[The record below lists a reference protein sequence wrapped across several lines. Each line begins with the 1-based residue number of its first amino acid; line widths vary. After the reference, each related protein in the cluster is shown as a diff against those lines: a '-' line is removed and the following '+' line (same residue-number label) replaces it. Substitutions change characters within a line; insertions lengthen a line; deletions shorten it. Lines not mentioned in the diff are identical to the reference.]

1 MNSHHFDIDYREG
14 LIEENIREYGYNYDA
29 LSFVTPESA
38 RNLQTERDELLAWL
52 SGRAELGCRGTK
64 VDCRSLSPGC
74 RECVAGSWSCLF
86 INGRCN
92 CSCFYCPSIQD
103 QTGVPQTNG
112 IPFTSAADYGE
123 YLALLG
129 FTGAS
134 LSGGEPL
141 LTLERTIEYLTA
153 IRKRCGDAIHIWLYT
168 NGTLLSADICRSLRD
183 AGLDEIRFD
192 IGAIRHN
199 LKKVRLAVGIIPT
212 VTVEIPAVP
221 EELQLMKGKIV
232 EMAEA
237 GVNYLNLHQLRLT
250 PHNFRHLSRRGYT
263 FIHGEKV
270 TVVESELTAL
280 RLIRHALEERI
291 PLPVNY
297 CSFPYKRRF
306 QHAANRRRGAM
317 AAANAYEEITGSGFI
332 RSAALHGSH
341 SILTGINAML
351 EEKHRDCSLWKMDPE
366 GERIIFSSMLWDLLK
381 DSGDIFSV
389 SYHEAAITSM
399 SSAGGLK
406 GELILPSGR
415 RLYPARQQVAEFT
428 GLGGEAIEAI
438 LACEETELK
447 EPMRRYEFIPTG
459 LAEYF

>member
-1 MNSHHFDIDYREG
+1 MSSNQNDIKYREG

-29 LSFVTPESA
+29 LSFVTTESA
-38 RNLQTERDELLAWL
+38 QNLQTERDELLAWL
-52 SGRAELGCRGTK
+52 SDRAEIGCKGTK
-64 VDCRSLSPGC
+64 LDCRSLSPGC
-74 RECVAGSWSCLF
+74 RACVAGNWSCLF
-86 INGRCN
+86 VNGRCN
-92 CSCFYCPSIQD
+92 CSCFYCPSPQD

-112 IPFTSAADYGE
+112 IPFTSAADYAE
-123 YLALLG
+123 YLSLLR

-141 LTLERTIEYLTA
+141 LTLDRTIEYLTA

-168 NGTLLSADICRSLRD
+168 NGTLLTPQICRRLRD
-183 AGLDEIRFD
+183 AGLDEIRID

-199 LKKVRLAVGIIPT
+199 LKKVGVAVGIIPT

-221 EELQLMKGKIV
+221 EEFQLMKDKIK
-232 EMAEA
+232 EMADT

-250 PHNFRHLSRRGYT
+250 PHNFRHLSGRGYT

-280 RLIRHALEERI
+280 RLIKHALEERI

-317 AAANAYEEITGSGFI
+317 VAAKGCEEVTESGYI
-332 RSAALHGSH
+332 RSITLHGSR
-341 SILTGINAML
+341 SFLTGIDTML
-351 EEKHRDCSLWKMDPE
+351 EQRHPECGFWEIDPG
-366 GERIIFSSMLWDLLK
+366 GERLNFSLKLWDLLN
-381 DSGDIFSV
+381 DSGDTFSV
-389 SYHEAAITSM
+389 SYHEAAITST
-399 SSAGGLK
+399 SSPVQSK
-406 GELILPSGR
+406 GELLLPSGR
-415 RLYPARQQVAEFT
+415 RLYLARQQVGEFT
-428 GLGGEAIEAI
+428 GLGGEVIEAI
-438 LACEETELK
+438 LAGEETELK
-447 EPMRRYEFIPTG
+447 GPMGRYEFIPSG